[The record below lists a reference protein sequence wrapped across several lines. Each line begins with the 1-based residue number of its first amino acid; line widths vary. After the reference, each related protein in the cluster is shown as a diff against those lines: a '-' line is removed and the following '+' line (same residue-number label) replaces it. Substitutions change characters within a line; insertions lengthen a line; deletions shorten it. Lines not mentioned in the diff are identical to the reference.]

1 MLTDWLDNAGSPT
14 DEPTFYGL
22 TPDGLLTTTRSVR
35 RRLDLSRPVPR
46 ELIEECL
53 RIAQQAPCGSGRN
66 TGHWIVITDPEVRA
80 SIGALY
86 RTAFEHNLTA
96 SASARKPPPPQDQ
109 AAPPATAPTAQDQAA
124 PTTRPGDLSPPR
136 GTSAETTEHEQK
148 RGLEGSRKRSL
159 DSAAYLARHLGEVPV
174 LVLACLQTGD
184 DLPDGN
190 QAGLWGSLLPS
201 VWSYML
207 AARARGLGTTWTTVH
222 LRHERAIADLL
233 GIPPGVHQA
242 ALIPTAYHLGETFRP
257 ALRPP
262 LLPTVHHDRW

>member
-1 MLTDWLDNAGSPT
+1 MVTDWLHNAGFPT
-14 DEPTFYGL
+14 DEPAFHEL

-35 RRLDLSRPVPR
+35 RRLDLNRPVPR

-66 TGHWIVITDPEVRA
+66 TGHWIVITDPGIRA

-86 RTAFEHNLTA
+86 RTAFEHNA
-96 SASARKPPPPQDQ
+96 SAATRTAPQDR
-109 AAPPATAPTAQDQAA
+109 AAQATA
-124 PTTRPGDLSPPR
+124 RPGDPAQPAARPAESQPP
-136 GTSAETTEHEQK
+136 GTPAETTASTGE
-148 RGLEGSRKRSL
+148 RPASAGGLEGSRKRSL

-174 LVLACLQTGD
+174 LVLACLRTGE

-201 VWSYML
+201 VWSFML

-233 GIPPGVHQA
+233 GIPSGVHQA

-262 LLPTVHHDRW
+262 LPPTVHHDRW